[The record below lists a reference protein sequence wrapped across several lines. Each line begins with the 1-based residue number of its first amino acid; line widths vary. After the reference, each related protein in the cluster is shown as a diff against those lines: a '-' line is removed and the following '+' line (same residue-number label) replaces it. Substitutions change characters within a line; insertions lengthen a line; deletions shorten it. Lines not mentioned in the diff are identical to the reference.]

1 MNHRRAQRLF
11 ADHLDGTL
19 DPARRRRLDEHF
31 ESCGDCSDEF
41 EGLEATVALLRALPE
56 PEAPENLAESVLRRI
71 AAGEAEPGFR
81 LRLDRRL
88 GALATALSSPR
99 LALPVAAALAI
110 VAVVGFG
117 PDFRP
122 GGPGMTPAVSA
133 GSALTA
139 VAPVTH
145 RVALSEPIQLRS
157 ESMPEPQ
164 HYEAGPRGRLVLAS
178 TRSPQPGSIP
188 SFAASPNRAPGA
200 GPRAFRSTDD
210 WIDVLIERPSNF
222 AAKHA
227 ELTEIER
234 ELWVTILARRAV
246 ATEQIKALV
255 RALRGS
261 SEPTALALANDF
273 EVLASRH

>member
-19 DPARRRRLDEHF
+19 DPARRRRLDEHL

-117 PDFRP
+117 LADLAIGTGAQHHRRLATAMTDRLDLNQVVRP
-122 GGPGMTPAVSA
+122 GQ
-133 GSALTA
+133 
-139 VAPVTH
+139 
-145 RVALSEPIQLRS
+145 QLF
-157 ESMPEPQ
+157 
-164 HYEAGPRGRLVLAS
+164 
-178 TRSPQPGSIP
+178 T
-188 SFAASPNRAPGA
+188 SF
-200 GPRAFRSTDD
+200 
-210 WIDVLIERPSNF
+210 
-222 AAKHA
+222 K
-227 ELTEIER
+227 
-234 ELWVTILARRAV
+234 
-246 ATEQIKALV
+246 
-255 RALRGS
+255 
-261 SEPTALALANDF
+261 
-273 EVLASRH
+273 